1 MKMNQKAL
9 LEAIHDMDDFIG
21 MKHAVCPPV
30 FLLGGS
36 GCILGGYLERAT
48 ADFDIMDM
56 DYPAHV
62 GRYFRLLGELDV
74 LDWTLTSLATGFED
88 RSHRMAEFVNME
100 VWILSREDIIVSK
113 IGRFSEKD
121 QEDIRLMMPPADR
134 DLVLELIRNVLARN
148 DLSSIVRA
156 RFAINAAY
164 WLEEA

>member
-1 MKMNQKAL
+1 MEMNQKAL

-21 MKHAVCPPV
+21 MKHATCPPV

-48 ADFDIMDM
+48 TDFDIMDM

-74 LDWTLTSLATGFED
+74 LDWTLTSLATGFEN
-88 RSHRMAEFVNME
+88 RSHRMTGFMNIE
-100 VWILSREDIIVSK
+100 VYVLSREDIIVSK

-121 QEDIRLMMPPADR
+121 REDIHLMMPSAER
-134 DLVLELIRNVLARN
+134 DLILELIRNVLARD
-148 DLSSIVRA
+148 DLSSIVQA
-156 RFAINAAY
+156 RFAINAVSL
-164 WLEEA
+164 LEET